1 MTCQLKIHHT
11 LSTIPS
17 RNINNIMVLFSLTS
31 KLNITING
39 ETKDVSNYIILINH
53 GDIYNINHGENIIE
67 LMIPVFYFYQ
77 QDDDFFN
84 GYLDRHLLQSSNY
97 IKSLIADLI
106 STPTSSSLMGK
117 NIGQSIIDTLL
128 KEAFIRIDHEYLP
141 NIALS
146 NPVFIDCVNYIHDN
160 IDAHLSLK
168 DIAMHCNI
176 SESYCSN
183 LFVRYLSMNFKDYFT
198 SIKLV
203 NAINLLLSTKH
214 SITTV
219 SELAGF
225 NSHTNFA
232 NQFKNYLHFSPK
244 QFRSLV
250 SKITEPPQIHF
261 QQDNV
266 SQFTELI
273 STIDLTAQ
281 LATNTTD
288 IHIDDFNPKDR
299 SQRAKVFVRFSNF
312 NELFQFI
319 FNEYYDI
326 NFEHLPKPVVFIDD
340 IHDIEISQTNYNLLN
355 RCFEKLFEK
364 NIGLAIAIKS
374 TQQFETMKQ
383 LILTFLQ
390 GNQDYKTSKKLVKFM
405 LVFCSNSM
413 TAEEIHLC
421 HLKIK
426 NKNKEIKYSV
436 TVDGFLETYSTV
448 EQVYDVMQR
457 LKFHYYFIDIEN
469 SKTATHLIT
478 KNQHY
483 HQTDTH
489 FEQYK
494 KFILDSGISSTQF
507 VYNNLS
513 VSGFKYTN
521 DGKNPIQLSDIVYH
535 LIALLRYGGGIS
547 YQLLDDHSNYISLYN
562 KYGSPL
568 PLMHLY
574 KMFRPFVNEDIE
586 ITNNYVLSRKDNNYH
601 FLLFNKINDRYM
613 SDVKQDFIFH
623 NELPQDSLMI
633 IKTLNHE
640 HGSIQHLLP
649 ISDQLVYIEKE
660 ILDELDK
667 TNIHSAKVKEIK
679 DNPAAYVLLGY
690 NDTTNR
696 SFVEMEA
703 TIEVVTDQ
711 KVIDWLWETQ
721 DKSFFSS
728 KEDPELCVLK
738 VTPQSVKL
746 MNDKSLDTPI
756 KIDL

>member
-299 SQRAKVFVRFSNF
+299 SQRSKVFVRFSNF

-667 TNIHSAKVKEIK
+667 TNYPKTELAVQEETGRTFELKLNHDEVKYICFK
-679 DNPAAYVLLGY
+679 P
-690 NDTTNR
+690 
-696 SFVEMEA
+696 S
-703 TIEVVTDQ
+703 
-711 KVIDWLWETQ
+711 
-721 DKSFFSS
+721 
-728 KEDPELCVLK
+728 
-738 VTPQSVKL
+738 
-746 MNDKSLDTPI
+746 
-756 KIDL
+756 

>member
-250 SKITEPPQIHF
+250 SKITEPPQIQF

-649 ISDQLVYIEKE
+649 TSDQLVYIEKE

-667 TNIHSAKVKEIK
+667 TNYPKTELAVQEETGRTFELKLNHDEVKYICFK
-679 DNPAAYVLLGY
+679 P
-690 NDTTNR
+690 
-696 SFVEMEA
+696 S
-703 TIEVVTDQ
+703 
-711 KVIDWLWETQ
+711 
-721 DKSFFSS
+721 
-728 KEDPELCVLK
+728 
-738 VTPQSVKL
+738 
-746 MNDKSLDTPI
+746 
-756 KIDL
+756 

>member
-436 TVDGFLETYSTV
+436 TVDGSLETYSTV

-667 TNIHSAKVKEIK
+667 TNYPKTELAVQEETGRTFELKLNHDEVKYICFK
-679 DNPAAYVLLGY
+679 P
-690 NDTTNR
+690 
-696 SFVEMEA
+696 S
-703 TIEVVTDQ
+703 
-711 KVIDWLWETQ
+711 
-721 DKSFFSS
+721 
-728 KEDPELCVLK
+728 
-738 VTPQSVKL
+738 
-746 MNDKSLDTPI
+746 
-756 KIDL
+756 

>member
-106 STPTSSSLMGK
+106 STPTRSSLMGK

-232 NQFKNYLHFSPK
+232 NQFKNYFHFSPK

-374 TQQFETMKQ
+374 TQKFETMKQ

-667 TNIHSAKVKEIK
+667 TNYPKTELAVQEETGRTFELKLNHDEVKYICFK
-679 DNPAAYVLLGY
+679 P
-690 NDTTNR
+690 
-696 SFVEMEA
+696 S
-703 TIEVVTDQ
+703 
-711 KVIDWLWETQ
+711 
-721 DKSFFSS
+721 
-728 KEDPELCVLK
+728 
-738 VTPQSVKL
+738 
-746 MNDKSLDTPI
+746 
-756 KIDL
+756 

>member
-281 LATNTTD
+281 LATNTID

-640 HGSIQHLLP
+640 RGSIQHLLP
-649 ISDQLVYIEKE
+649 TSDQLVYIEKE

-667 TNIHSAKVKEIK
+667 TNYPKTELAVQEETGRTFELKLNHDEVKYICFK
-679 DNPAAYVLLGY
+679 P
-690 NDTTNR
+690 
-696 SFVEMEA
+696 S
-703 TIEVVTDQ
+703 
-711 KVIDWLWETQ
+711 
-721 DKSFFSS
+721 
-728 KEDPELCVLK
+728 
-738 VTPQSVKL
+738 
-746 MNDKSLDTPI
+746 
-756 KIDL
+756 

>member
-457 LKFHYYFIDIEN
+457 LKFRYYFIDIEN

-667 TNIHSAKVKEIK
+667 TNYPKTELAVQEETGRTFELKLNHDEVKYICFK
-679 DNPAAYVLLGY
+679 P
-690 NDTTNR
+690 
-696 SFVEMEA
+696 S
-703 TIEVVTDQ
+703 
-711 KVIDWLWETQ
+711 
-721 DKSFFSS
+721 
-728 KEDPELCVLK
+728 
-738 VTPQSVKL
+738 
-746 MNDKSLDTPI
+746 
-756 KIDL
+756 

>member
-67 LMIPVFYFYQ
+67 LMIPVFYFHQ

-203 NAINLLLSTKH
+203 NAINLLLYTKH

-667 TNIHSAKVKEIK
+667 TNYPKTELAVQEETGRTFELKLNHDEVKYICFK
-679 DNPAAYVLLGY
+679 P
-690 NDTTNR
+690 
-696 SFVEMEA
+696 S
-703 TIEVVTDQ
+703 
-711 KVIDWLWETQ
+711 
-721 DKSFFSS
+721 
-728 KEDPELCVLK
+728 
-738 VTPQSVKL
+738 
-746 MNDKSLDTPI
+746 
-756 KIDL
+756 

>member
-413 TAEEIHLC
+413 TADEIHLC

-562 KYGSPL
+562 KYGNPL

-649 ISDQLVYIEKE
+649 TSDQLVYIEKE

-667 TNIHSAKVKEIK
+667 TNYPKTELAVQEETGRTFELKLNHDEVKYICFK
-679 DNPAAYVLLGY
+679 P
-690 NDTTNR
+690 
-696 SFVEMEA
+696 S
-703 TIEVVTDQ
+703 
-711 KVIDWLWETQ
+711 
-721 DKSFFSS
+721 
-728 KEDPELCVLK
+728 
-738 VTPQSVKL
+738 
-746 MNDKSLDTPI
+746 
-756 KIDL
+756 

>member
-457 LKFHYYFIDIEN
+457 LKFHCYFIDIEN

-649 ISDQLVYIEKE
+649 TSDQLVYIEKE

-667 TNIHSAKVKEIK
+667 TNYPKTELAVQEETGRTFELKLNHDEVKYICFK
-679 DNPAAYVLLGY
+679 P
-690 NDTTNR
+690 
-696 SFVEMEA
+696 S
-703 TIEVVTDQ
+703 
-711 KVIDWLWETQ
+711 
-721 DKSFFSS
+721 
-728 KEDPELCVLK
+728 
-738 VTPQSVKL
+738 
-746 MNDKSLDTPI
+746 
-756 KIDL
+756 

>member
-106 STPTSSSLMGK
+106 STPTRSSLMGK

-413 TAEEIHLC
+413 TAEEIYLC

-667 TNIHSAKVKEIK
+667 TNYPKTELAVQEETGRTFELKLNHDEVKYICFK
-679 DNPAAYVLLGY
+679 P
-690 NDTTNR
+690 
-696 SFVEMEA
+696 S
-703 TIEVVTDQ
+703 
-711 KVIDWLWETQ
+711 
-721 DKSFFSS
+721 
-728 KEDPELCVLK
+728 
-738 VTPQSVKL
+738 
-746 MNDKSLDTPI
+746 
-756 KIDL
+756 

>member
-106 STPTSSSLMGK
+106 STPTRSSLMGK

-457 LKFHYYFIDIEN
+457 LKSHYYFIDIEN

-667 TNIHSAKVKEIK
+667 TNYPKTELAVQEETGRTFELKLNHDEVKYICFK
-679 DNPAAYVLLGY
+679 P
-690 NDTTNR
+690 
-696 SFVEMEA
+696 S
-703 TIEVVTDQ
+703 
-711 KVIDWLWETQ
+711 
-721 DKSFFSS
+721 
-728 KEDPELCVLK
+728 
-738 VTPQSVKL
+738 
-746 MNDKSLDTPI
+746 
-756 KIDL
+756 

>member
-574 KMFRPFVNEDIE
+574 KMFRPFVKEDIE

-649 ISDQLVYIEKE
+649 TSDQLVYIEKE

-667 TNIHSAKVKEIK
+667 TNYPKTELAVQEETGRTFELKLNHDEVKYICFK
-679 DNPAAYVLLGY
+679 P
-690 NDTTNR
+690 
-696 SFVEMEA
+696 S
-703 TIEVVTDQ
+703 
-711 KVIDWLWETQ
+711 
-721 DKSFFSS
+721 
-728 KEDPELCVLK
+728 
-738 VTPQSVKL
+738 
-746 MNDKSLDTPI
+746 
-756 KIDL
+756 

>member
-106 STPTSSSLMGK
+106 STPTRSSLMGK

-383 LILTFLQ
+383 LIFTFLQ

-667 TNIHSAKVKEIK
+667 TNYPKTELAVQEETGRTFELKLNHDEVKYICFK
-679 DNPAAYVLLGY
+679 P
-690 NDTTNR
+690 
-696 SFVEMEA
+696 S
-703 TIEVVTDQ
+703 
-711 KVIDWLWETQ
+711 
-721 DKSFFSS
+721 
-728 KEDPELCVLK
+728 
-738 VTPQSVKL
+738 
-746 MNDKSLDTPI
+746 
-756 KIDL
+756 

>member
-106 STPTSSSLMGK
+106 STPTRSSLMGK

-535 LIALLRYGGGIS
+535 LITLLRYGGGIS

-667 TNIHSAKVKEIK
+667 TNYPKTELAVQEETGRTFELKLNHDEVKYICFK
-679 DNPAAYVLLGY
+679 P
-690 NDTTNR
+690 
-696 SFVEMEA
+696 S
-703 TIEVVTDQ
+703 
-711 KVIDWLWETQ
+711 
-721 DKSFFSS
+721 
-728 KEDPELCVLK
+728 
-738 VTPQSVKL
+738 
-746 MNDKSLDTPI
+746 
-756 KIDL
+756 

>member
-77 QDDDFFN
+77 QYDDFFN

-299 SQRAKVFVRFSNF
+299 SQRAKAFVRFSNF

-667 TNIHSAKVKEIK
+667 TNYPKTELAVQEETGRTFELKLNHDEVKYICFK
-679 DNPAAYVLLGY
+679 P
-690 NDTTNR
+690 
-696 SFVEMEA
+696 S
-703 TIEVVTDQ
+703 
-711 KVIDWLWETQ
+711 
-721 DKSFFSS
+721 
-728 KEDPELCVLK
+728 
-738 VTPQSVKL
+738 
-746 MNDKSLDTPI
+746 
-756 KIDL
+756 

>member
-413 TAEEIHLC
+413 TADEIHLC

-535 LIALLRYGGGIS
+535 LIALLRYSGGIS

-649 ISDQLVYIEKE
+649 TSGQLVYIEKE

-667 TNIHSAKVKEIK
+667 TNYPKTELAVQEETGRTFELKLNHDEVKYICFK
-679 DNPAAYVLLGY
+679 P
-690 NDTTNR
+690 
-696 SFVEMEA
+696 S
-703 TIEVVTDQ
+703 
-711 KVIDWLWETQ
+711 
-721 DKSFFSS
+721 
-728 KEDPELCVLK
+728 
-738 VTPQSVKL
+738 
-746 MNDKSLDTPI
+746 
-756 KIDL
+756 

>member
-374 TQQFETMKQ
+374 TQQFETMKH

-667 TNIHSAKVKEIK
+667 TNYPKTELAVQEETGRTFELKLNHDEVKYICFK
-679 DNPAAYVLLGY
+679 P
-690 NDTTNR
+690 
-696 SFVEMEA
+696 S
-703 TIEVVTDQ
+703 
-711 KVIDWLWETQ
+711 
-721 DKSFFSS
+721 
-728 KEDPELCVLK
+728 
-738 VTPQSVKL
+738 
-746 MNDKSLDTPI
+746 
-756 KIDL
+756 

>member
-667 TNIHSAKVKEIK
+667 TNY
-679 DNPAAYVLLGY
+679 P
-690 NDTTNR
+690 
-696 SFVEMEA
+696 
-703 TIEVVTDQ
+703 
-711 KVIDWLWETQ
+711 
-721 DKSFFSS
+721 SS
-728 KEDPELCVLK
+728 
-738 VTPQSVKL
+738 SRR
-746 MNDKSLDTPI
+746 NWSYI
-756 KIDL
+756 

>member
-17 RNINNIMVLFSLTS
+17 RNINNIMVLFPLTS

-160 IDAHLSLK
+160 IDALLSLK

-667 TNIHSAKVKEIK
+667 TNYPKTELAVQEETGRTFELKLNHDEVKYICFK
-679 DNPAAYVLLGY
+679 P
-690 NDTTNR
+690 
-696 SFVEMEA
+696 S
-703 TIEVVTDQ
+703 
-711 KVIDWLWETQ
+711 
-721 DKSFFSS
+721 
-728 KEDPELCVLK
+728 
-738 VTPQSVKL
+738 
-746 MNDKSLDTPI
+746 
-756 KIDL
+756 

>member
-562 KYGSPL
+562 KYGNPL

-667 TNIHSAKVKEIK
+667 TNYPKTELAVQEETGRTFELKLNHDEVKYICFK
-679 DNPAAYVLLGY
+679 P
-690 NDTTNR
+690 
-696 SFVEMEA
+696 S
-703 TIEVVTDQ
+703 
-711 KVIDWLWETQ
+711 
-721 DKSFFSS
+721 
-728 KEDPELCVLK
+728 
-738 VTPQSVKL
+738 
-746 MNDKSLDTPI
+746 
-756 KIDL
+756 

>member
-160 IDAHLSLK
+160 IDALLSLK

-649 ISDQLVYIEKE
+649 TSDQLVYIEKE

-667 TNIHSAKVKEIK
+667 TNYPKTELAVQEETGRTFELKLNHDEVKYICFK
-679 DNPAAYVLLGY
+679 P
-690 NDTTNR
+690 
-696 SFVEMEA
+696 S
-703 TIEVVTDQ
+703 
-711 KVIDWLWETQ
+711 
-721 DKSFFSS
+721 
-728 KEDPELCVLK
+728 
-738 VTPQSVKL
+738 
-746 MNDKSLDTPI
+746 
-756 KIDL
+756 

>member
-273 STIDLTAQ
+273 STIDLTTQ

-667 TNIHSAKVKEIK
+667 TNYPKTELAVQEETGRTFELKLNHDEVKYICFK
-679 DNPAAYVLLGY
+679 P
-690 NDTTNR
+690 
-696 SFVEMEA
+696 S
-703 TIEVVTDQ
+703 
-711 KVIDWLWETQ
+711 
-721 DKSFFSS
+721 
-728 KEDPELCVLK
+728 
-738 VTPQSVKL
+738 
-746 MNDKSLDTPI
+746 
-756 KIDL
+756 

>member
-106 STPTSSSLMGK
+106 STPTSSSLMGE

-667 TNIHSAKVKEIK
+667 TNYPKTELAVQEETGRTFELKLNHDEVKYICFK
-679 DNPAAYVLLGY
+679 P
-690 NDTTNR
+690 
-696 SFVEMEA
+696 S
-703 TIEVVTDQ
+703 
-711 KVIDWLWETQ
+711 
-721 DKSFFSS
+721 
-728 KEDPELCVLK
+728 
-738 VTPQSVKL
+738 
-746 MNDKSLDTPI
+746 
-756 KIDL
+756 

>member
-77 QDDDFFN
+77 HDDDFFN

-667 TNIHSAKVKEIK
+667 TNYPKTELAVQEETGRTFELKLNHDEVKYICFK
-679 DNPAAYVLLGY
+679 P
-690 NDTTNR
+690 
-696 SFVEMEA
+696 S
-703 TIEVVTDQ
+703 
-711 KVIDWLWETQ
+711 
-721 DKSFFSS
+721 
-728 KEDPELCVLK
+728 
-738 VTPQSVKL
+738 
-746 MNDKSLDTPI
+746 
-756 KIDL
+756 

>member
-106 STPTSSSLMGK
+106 STPTRSSLMGK

-183 LFVRYLSMNFKDYFT
+183 LFVRYLSVNFKDYFT

-547 YQLLDDHSNYISLYN
+547 YQLLNDHSNYISLYN

-667 TNIHSAKVKEIK
+667 TNYPKTELAVQEETGRTFELKLNHDEVKYICFK
-679 DNPAAYVLLGY
+679 P
-690 NDTTNR
+690 
-696 SFVEMEA
+696 S
-703 TIEVVTDQ
+703 
-711 KVIDWLWETQ
+711 
-721 DKSFFSS
+721 
-728 KEDPELCVLK
+728 
-738 VTPQSVKL
+738 
-746 MNDKSLDTPI
+746 
-756 KIDL
+756 

>member
-106 STPTSSSLMGK
+106 STPTRSSLMGK

-478 KNQHY
+478 KTQHY

-667 TNIHSAKVKEIK
+667 TNYPKTELAVQEETGRTFELKLNHDEVKYICFK
-679 DNPAAYVLLGY
+679 P
-690 NDTTNR
+690 
-696 SFVEMEA
+696 S
-703 TIEVVTDQ
+703 
-711 KVIDWLWETQ
+711 
-721 DKSFFSS
+721 
-728 KEDPELCVLK
+728 
-738 VTPQSVKL
+738 
-746 MNDKSLDTPI
+746 
-756 KIDL
+756 

>member
-106 STPTSSSLMGK
+106 STPTRSSLMGK

-390 GNQDYKTSKKLVKFM
+390 GNQDYKTSKKLVKFI

-667 TNIHSAKVKEIK
+667 TNYPKTELAVQEETGRTFELKLNHDEVKYICFK
-679 DNPAAYVLLGY
+679 P
-690 NDTTNR
+690 
-696 SFVEMEA
+696 S
-703 TIEVVTDQ
+703 
-711 KVIDWLWETQ
+711 
-721 DKSFFSS
+721 
-728 KEDPELCVLK
+728 
-738 VTPQSVKL
+738 
-746 MNDKSLDTPI
+746 
-756 KIDL
+756 

>member
-106 STPTSSSLMGK
+106 STPTRSSLMGK
-117 NIGQSIIDTLL
+117 NIGQSIIDSLL

-667 TNIHSAKVKEIK
+667 TNYPKTELAVQEETGRTFELKLNHDEVKYICFK
-679 DNPAAYVLLGY
+679 P
-690 NDTTNR
+690 
-696 SFVEMEA
+696 S
-703 TIEVVTDQ
+703 
-711 KVIDWLWETQ
+711 
-721 DKSFFSS
+721 
-728 KEDPELCVLK
+728 
-738 VTPQSVKL
+738 
-746 MNDKSLDTPI
+746 
-756 KIDL
+756 

>member
-106 STPTSSSLMGK
+106 STPTRSSLMGK
-117 NIGQSIIDTLL
+117 NIGQSIIDTSL

-667 TNIHSAKVKEIK
+667 TNYPKTELAVQEETGRTFELKLNHDEVKYICFK
-679 DNPAAYVLLGY
+679 P
-690 NDTTNR
+690 
-696 SFVEMEA
+696 S
-703 TIEVVTDQ
+703 
-711 KVIDWLWETQ
+711 
-721 DKSFFSS
+721 
-728 KEDPELCVLK
+728 
-738 VTPQSVKL
+738 
-746 MNDKSLDTPI
+746 
-756 KIDL
+756 

>member
-426 NKNKEIKYSV
+426 NKNKDIKYSV

-469 SKTATHLIT
+469 SKTATYLIT

-535 LIALLRYGGGIS
+535 LIVLLRYGGGIS

-667 TNIHSAKVKEIK
+667 TNYPKTELAVQEETGRTFELKLNHDEVKYICFK
-679 DNPAAYVLLGY
+679 P
-690 NDTTNR
+690 
-696 SFVEMEA
+696 S
-703 TIEVVTDQ
+703 
-711 KVIDWLWETQ
+711 
-721 DKSFFSS
+721 
-728 KEDPELCVLK
+728 
-738 VTPQSVKL
+738 
-746 MNDKSLDTPI
+746 
-756 KIDL
+756 

>member
-448 EQVYDVMQR
+448 EQFYDVMQR

-667 TNIHSAKVKEIK
+667 TNYPKTELAVQEETGRTFELKLNHDEVKYICFK
-679 DNPAAYVLLGY
+679 P
-690 NDTTNR
+690 
-696 SFVEMEA
+696 S
-703 TIEVVTDQ
+703 
-711 KVIDWLWETQ
+711 
-721 DKSFFSS
+721 
-728 KEDPELCVLK
+728 
-738 VTPQSVKL
+738 
-746 MNDKSLDTPI
+746 
-756 KIDL
+756 

>member
-507 VYNNLS
+507 VYNNLP

-667 TNIHSAKVKEIK
+667 TNYPKTELAVQEETGRTFELKLNHDEVKYICFK
-679 DNPAAYVLLGY
+679 P
-690 NDTTNR
+690 
-696 SFVEMEA
+696 S
-703 TIEVVTDQ
+703 
-711 KVIDWLWETQ
+711 
-721 DKSFFSS
+721 
-728 KEDPELCVLK
+728 
-738 VTPQSVKL
+738 
-746 MNDKSLDTPI
+746 
-756 KIDL
+756 

>member
-53 GDIYNINHGENIIE
+53 GENIIE

-106 STPTSSSLMGK
+106 STPTRSSLMGK

-547 YQLLDDHSNYISLYN
+547 YQLLNDHSNYISLYN

-667 TNIHSAKVKEIK
+667 TNYPKTELAVQEETGRTFELKLNHDEVKYICFK
-679 DNPAAYVLLGY
+679 P
-690 NDTTNR
+690 
-696 SFVEMEA
+696 S
-703 TIEVVTDQ
+703 
-711 KVIDWLWETQ
+711 
-721 DKSFFSS
+721 
-728 KEDPELCVLK
+728 
-738 VTPQSVKL
+738 
-746 MNDKSLDTPI
+746 
-756 KIDL
+756 

>member
-17 RNINNIMVLFSLTS
+17 RN
-31 KLNITING
+31 
-39 ETKDVSNYIILINH
+39 
-53 GDIYNINHGENIIE
+53 IYNINHGENIIE

-507 VYNNLS
+507 VYNSLS

-667 TNIHSAKVKEIK
+667 TNYPKTELAVQEETGRTFELKLNHDEVKYICFK
-679 DNPAAYVLLGY
+679 P
-690 NDTTNR
+690 
-696 SFVEMEA
+696 S
-703 TIEVVTDQ
+703 
-711 KVIDWLWETQ
+711 
-721 DKSFFSS
+721 
-728 KEDPELCVLK
+728 
-738 VTPQSVKL
+738 
-746 MNDKSLDTPI
+746 
-756 KIDL
+756 

>member
-469 SKTATHLIT
+469 SKTATYLIT

-649 ISDQLVYIEKE
+649 TSDQLVYIEKE

-667 TNIHSAKVKEIK
+667 TNYPKTELAVQEETGRTFELKLNHDEVKYICFK
-679 DNPAAYVLLGY
+679 P
-690 NDTTNR
+690 
-696 SFVEMEA
+696 S
-703 TIEVVTDQ
+703 
-711 KVIDWLWETQ
+711 
-721 DKSFFSS
+721 
-728 KEDPELCVLK
+728 
-738 VTPQSVKL
+738 
-746 MNDKSLDTPI
+746 
-756 KIDL
+756 

>member
-214 SITTV
+214 SITIV

-667 TNIHSAKVKEIK
+667 TNYPKTELAVQEETGRTFELKLNHDEVKYICFK
-679 DNPAAYVLLGY
+679 P
-690 NDTTNR
+690 
-696 SFVEMEA
+696 S
-703 TIEVVTDQ
+703 
-711 KVIDWLWETQ
+711 
-721 DKSFFSS
+721 
-728 KEDPELCVLK
+728 
-738 VTPQSVKL
+738 
-746 MNDKSLDTPI
+746 
-756 KIDL
+756 

>member
-250 SKITEPPQIHF
+250 SKITEPPQIDF

-574 KMFRPFVNEDIE
+574 KMFRPFVSEDIE

-667 TNIHSAKVKEIK
+667 TNYPKTELAVQEETGRTFELKLNHDEVKYICFK
-679 DNPAAYVLLGY
+679 P
-690 NDTTNR
+690 
-696 SFVEMEA
+696 S
-703 TIEVVTDQ
+703 
-711 KVIDWLWETQ
+711 
-721 DKSFFSS
+721 
-728 KEDPELCVLK
+728 
-738 VTPQSVKL
+738 
-746 MNDKSLDTPI
+746 
-756 KIDL
+756 

>member
-413 TAEEIHLC
+413 TADEIHLC

-649 ISDQLVYIEKE
+649 TSGQLVYIEKE

-667 TNIHSAKVKEIK
+667 TNYPKTELAVQEETGRTFELKLNHDEVKYICFK
-679 DNPAAYVLLGY
+679 P
-690 NDTTNR
+690 
-696 SFVEMEA
+696 S
-703 TIEVVTDQ
+703 
-711 KVIDWLWETQ
+711 
-721 DKSFFSS
+721 
-728 KEDPELCVLK
+728 
-738 VTPQSVKL
+738 
-746 MNDKSLDTPI
+746 
-756 KIDL
+756 

>member
-586 ITNNYVLSRKDNNYH
+586 ITNNYVLSRKDNNCH

-667 TNIHSAKVKEIK
+667 TNYPKTELAVQEETGRTFELKLNHDEVKYICFK
-679 DNPAAYVLLGY
+679 P
-690 NDTTNR
+690 
-696 SFVEMEA
+696 S
-703 TIEVVTDQ
+703 
-711 KVIDWLWETQ
+711 
-721 DKSFFSS
+721 
-728 KEDPELCVLK
+728 
-738 VTPQSVKL
+738 
-746 MNDKSLDTPI
+746 
-756 KIDL
+756 

>member
-586 ITNNYVLSRKDNNYH
+586 ITNNYVLSRKDKNYH

-649 ISDQLVYIEKE
+649 TSDQLVYIEKE

-667 TNIHSAKVKEIK
+667 TNYPKTELAVQEETGRTFELKLNHDEVKYICFK
-679 DNPAAYVLLGY
+679 P
-690 NDTTNR
+690 
-696 SFVEMEA
+696 S
-703 TIEVVTDQ
+703 
-711 KVIDWLWETQ
+711 
-721 DKSFFSS
+721 
-728 KEDPELCVLK
+728 
-738 VTPQSVKL
+738 
-746 MNDKSLDTPI
+746 
-756 KIDL
+756 